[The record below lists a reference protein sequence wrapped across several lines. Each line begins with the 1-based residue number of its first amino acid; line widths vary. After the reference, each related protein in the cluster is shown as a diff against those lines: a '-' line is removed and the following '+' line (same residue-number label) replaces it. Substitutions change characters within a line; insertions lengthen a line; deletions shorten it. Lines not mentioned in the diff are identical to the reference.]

1 MINFKNMAQ
10 YNFYYDPILGLQYI
24 PIENNYVP
32 EAKPNRSERRKIKF
46 QKNTYKNKFGL
57 NRNLY

>member
-1 MINFKNMAQ
+1 MAQ
-10 YNFYYDPILGLQYI
+10 DNFYYDPILGLKYI

-32 EAKPNRSERRKIKF
+32 ESKINRAERRKMKF
-46 QKNTYKNKFGL
+46 KKNTYKNNFGL